1 MRAVQVKDKS
11 EAAAVVTTEKVGFVF
26 SGGGGVIRSVAEGS
40 TRFFEN
46 ARRDIFTNRAIVS
59 VEIAVAG
66 GEVRL
71 ALESS
76 RDTVVM
82 LTIIP

>member
-11 EAAAVVTTEKVGFVF
+11 EAVAVVTTEKVGFVF
-26 SGGGGVIRSVAEGS
+26 SGGVVIRSVAEGS